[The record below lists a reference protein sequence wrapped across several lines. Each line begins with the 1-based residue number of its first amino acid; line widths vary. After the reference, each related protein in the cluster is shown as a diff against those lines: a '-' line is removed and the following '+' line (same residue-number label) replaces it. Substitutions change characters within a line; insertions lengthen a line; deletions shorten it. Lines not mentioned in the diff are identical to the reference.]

1 LITST
6 SLILTNAI
14 FQRMLENKECTRD
27 EIIQFCYYILENQES
42 IDRRIYEL
50 TKGVELDKAFSK
62 KIESIR
68 SGIVDVYAIQQAK
81 QMEAAR
87 LYILK

>member
-14 FQRMLENKECTRD
+14 FKKMLENKECTRD

-42 IDRRIYEL
+42 IDKRIMEL
-50 TKGVELDKAFSK
+50 SKGVELDVPFTK
-62 KIESIR
+62 KVESIR
-68 SGIVDVYAIQQAK
+68 SGIVDVYAIQETK
-81 QMEAAR
+81 QMQATK